1 MENPIR
7 SMSATPL
14 IDTEPNA
21 DIAGALAALPLFS
34 DLSDAVLKSICECG
48 DRRRYGAGQTVF
60 STGQF
65 DGGEFL
71 VIQAGRMRVS
81 LVNAETGAML
91 IEEFGADDVF
101 ALEFALSDDVSDSV
115 QRLAATAE
123 DDLTVIAIDAESF
136 RALAGQRPS
145 LMRNIAVHFAS
156 VLSAQRFRSMTFEAA
171 PEQRVFA
178 ALLKFVI
185 RDRTTGEWRVPR
197 MPKHRELAD
206 AAGVDE
212 SDTACAVAAL
222 IQEGVARRDYPG
234 LIVTDLD
241 RLTKLAG

>member
-1 MENPIR
+1 MENSIR

-14 IDTEPNA
+14 IVPEPIA

-34 DLSDAVLKSICECG
+34 DLSDAVIKSVCECG
-48 DRRRYGAGQTVF
+48 ARRRYGAGQTVF
-60 STGQF
+60 SAGQF
-65 DGGEFL
+65 DGGEFF
-71 VIQAGRMRVS
+71 VIRAGRMRVS
-81 LVNAETGAML
+81 LVNPETGAML
-91 IEEFGADDVF
+91 IEEFSADDVF
-101 ALEFALSDDVSDSV
+101 ALEFALSDKVGDSV
-115 QRLAATAE
+115 QRLSATAE
-123 DDLTVIAIDAESF
+123 EDLTIIAIDSESF

-156 VLSAQRFRSMTFEAA
+156 ALSAQRFRSMSVEAA

-185 RDRTTGEWRVPR
+185 RDTTGEWRVPR

-212 SDTACAVAAL
+212 ADTACAVATL